1 MNDKIKI
8 IDKGGVTSAKGYK
21 AASVTAGLK
30 RSGKADMALIV
41 SDSEAEFAGAFTS
54 CVFKAAPVLVCLKK
68 AKAGGKIK
76 AVIVNSGNANACTGA
91 KGVETAEKMC
101 AITADALRISADL
114 VLPASTG
121 RIGVQMPMDKIANGI
136 AKASASLKADGGAEA
151 ALAIMTTDTVPKEA
165 AASFEVNGR
174 RVTVGGMVKGAGMI
188 APKVKPAELHATMLG
203 FITTDAAIDRKL
215 LYKFIGATVEE
226 SFNKVNVDGD
236 MSTNDTVILMAN
248 GASGV
253 EIKDNTP
260 EAALF
265 AEALDYVTS
274 SLAKSMVMD
283 GEGVTK
289 FVTLEITNAA
299 NKNDAIL
306 CARAI
311 SNSLLCKTAWFGGD
325 PNWGR
330 VMAAAGYSGAQFN
343 PDKVEMYYDHKA
355 VVINGMDAGTP
366 EKELAEVM
374 KNRSFTIKVNLNCG
388 NASYTM
394 WTNDISYEYVK
405 INAEYYT

>member
-1 MNDKIKI
+1 MNEKIKI
-8 IDKGGVTSAKGYK
+8 IDKGGVTSAQGYK
-21 AASVTAGLK
+21 AAGVTAGLK

-41 SDSEAEFAGAFTS
+41 SDSEAEFAGAFTT
-54 CVFKAAPVLVCLKK
+54 CVFKSAPVLVCEKRVK
-68 AKAGGKIK
+68 QGGKVK
-76 AVIVNSGNANACTGA
+76 AVIINSGNANACTGA
-91 KGVETAEKMC
+91 KGFESAEKMC
-101 AITADALRISADL
+101 SLTAAALNISVDA

-121 RIGVQMPMDKIANGI
+121 RIGVQMPMDKIATGI
-136 AKASASLKADGGAEA
+136 AKASTAIKYDGGAEA

-165 AASFEVNGR
+165 AASFEMNGKK
-174 RVTVGGMVKGAGMI
+174 VTVGGMVKGAGMI
-188 APKVKPAELHATMLG
+188 APKVKTAELHATMLG
-203 FITTDAAIDRKL
+203 FITTDAAIDKKL
-215 LYKFIGATVEE
+215 LYKFLSNTVEE

-253 EIKDNTP
+253 EIKENTS

-265 AEALDYVTS
+265 AAALDYVTT

-299 NKNDAIL
+299 SRNDAIL

-330 VMAAAGYSGAQFN
+330 AMAAAGYSGASFD
-343 PDKVEMYYDHKA
+343 PDKVDMHYDDKI
-355 VVINGMDAGTP
+355 VVKNGMDAGTP

-374 KNRSFTIKVNLNCG
+374 KNRAFTIKVNLNCG
-388 NASYTM
+388 TASYTM